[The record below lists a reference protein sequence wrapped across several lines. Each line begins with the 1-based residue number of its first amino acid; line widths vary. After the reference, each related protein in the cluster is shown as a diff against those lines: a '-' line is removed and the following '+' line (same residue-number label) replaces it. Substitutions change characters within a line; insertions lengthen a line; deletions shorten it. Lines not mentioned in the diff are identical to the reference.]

1 MNLFD
6 ILPEKYFSLFSSKN
20 KAVYAT
26 SLLTL
31 YDLLSNDLIAI
42 SKNDFI
48 KALKE
53 KANVSLDRF
62 DILADEDDYE
72 IDDNTIIDTLSSK
85 ASFIV
90 RRLEETGWIAIN
102 MDKTS
107 LEETIILPPY
117 TIVILKAFK
126 DVISDEES
134 PYSSLVHSTYSEL
147 KLEDEQQ
154 DDLLYVTLVRCY
166 ENTKKLKVELFTLSN
181 SIKLFKAKL
190 TKMYQTNDVLKDYF
204 DVYKTK
210 VLDRYYHPLKTFDS
224 VAKFKRPI
232 INILEKWLV
241 NRDIRDK
248 LVHQASLV
256 NTQTPLHEIQNDVI
270 TKINYISD
278 TYSEL
283 NNLIE
288 TIDNENS
295 EYTKSSTNKILYLNN
310 TDKTIKGHLENI
322 LKCYAKSV
330 NNPKALRTI
339 LTKMQDSIYLYEQGY
354 ISSDSLTLPI
364 LRKYKED
371 ASPLPLYEFNF
382 ANEEIM
388 RDFLESTKDLYT
400 DEKIYGFMERCF
412 GNNDILYSKDIDL
425 STFDA
430 FICLIFA
437 TIKKDNKDCFYDW
450 ELDKTNKQIPN
461 GKYIIPNLIFVRKE
475 KKNV

>member
-204 DVYKTK
+204 D
-210 VLDRYYHPLKTFDS
+210 H
-224 VAKFKRPI
+224 KR
-232 INILEKWLV
+232 
-241 NRDIRDK
+241 
-248 LVHQASLV
+248 
-256 NTQTPLHEIQNDVI
+256 
-270 TKINYISD
+270 
-278 TYSEL
+278 
-283 NNLIE
+283 
-288 TIDNENS
+288 
-295 EYTKSSTNKILYLNN
+295 
-310 TDKTIKGHLENI
+310 
-322 LKCYAKSV
+322 
-330 NNPKALRTI
+330 
-339 LTKMQDSIYLYEQGY
+339 
-354 ISSDSLTLPI
+354 
-364 LRKYKED
+364 
-371 ASPLPLYEFNF
+371 NF
-382 ANEEIM
+382 
-388 RDFLESTKDLYT
+388 
-400 DEKIYGFMERCF
+400 
-412 GNNDILYSKDIDL
+412 
-425 STFDA
+425 
-430 FICLIFA
+430 
-437 TIKKDNKDCFYDW
+437 
-450 ELDKTNKQIPN
+450 
-461 GKYIIPNLIFVRKE
+461 
-475 KKNV
+475 